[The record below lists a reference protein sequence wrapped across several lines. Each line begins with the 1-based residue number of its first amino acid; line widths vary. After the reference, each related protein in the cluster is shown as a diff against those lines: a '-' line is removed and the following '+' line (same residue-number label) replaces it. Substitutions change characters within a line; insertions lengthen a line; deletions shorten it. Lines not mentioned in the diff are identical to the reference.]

1 MQQIML
7 NTKNLNV
14 IADSV
19 DDIIVVDDQSLDSDP
34 SIKFKVIG
42 LRLGKARY
50 IHEIFLLKN

>member
-1 MQQIML
+1 ML